1 MPTESWQ
8 AMTSADPMDRQAVH
22 NEYERTRQTFHRL
35 LDAASKDDLARPTCG
50 TKWTNEQLLW
60 HMLFGYMV
68 VRALLILVRVF
79 GRLPRWVGK
88 MFAQVLNAATPP
100 FDLVNYLGP
109 CGAVKVYGPRRMGAK
124 FDRVI
129 GSLQRHLTAE
139 SEADL
144 ARGMHYP
151 VRWDPFFKDCM
162 TLADIYRYPTQHFDF
177 HHRQL
182 TLGGNESPVS

>member
-8 AMTSADPMDRQAVH
+8 AMAHTDPMDRQAV
-22 NEYERTRQTFHRL
+22 NEDYERARRTFHQL
-35 LDAASKDDLARPTCG
+35 LDSASKEDLARPTRG

-68 VRALLILVRVF
+68 VRALLVLVRVF
-79 GRLPRWVGK
+79 GRLPRRVGK
-88 MFAQVLNAATPP
+88 MFAHLLNTGTVP
-100 FDLVNYLGP
+100 FDWVNYVGP
-109 CGAVKVYGPRRMGAK
+109 RGAVKVYGPRRMGAA
-124 FDRVI
+124 FDHVLDA
-129 GSLQRHLTAE
+129 LQRRLTAE

-151 VRWDPFFKDCM
+151 VRWDPFFRDYM

-177 HHRQL
+177 HLRQL
-182 TLGGNESPVS
+182 TLDGGS

>member
-1 MPTESWQ
+1 MNAE
-8 AMTSADPMDRQAVH
+8 PMDRQAVYDDYARAR
-22 NEYERTRQTFHRL
+22 ETFHRVL
-35 LDAASKDDLARPTCG
+35 ADASKDDLARPTRG
-50 TKWTNEQLLW
+50 TKWTNQQLLW

-79 GRLPRWVGK
+79 GRLPRRASK
-88 MFAQVLNAATPP
+88 MFARVLNAATAA

-109 CGAVKVYGPRRMGAK
+109 CGAVTVFGPRRMGAA
-124 FDRVI
+124 FDRVT
-129 GSLQRHLTAE
+129 GSLQRRLAAE
-139 SEADL
+139 SETDL

-151 VRWDPFFKDCM
+151 VRWDPFFKDFM

-182 TLGGNESPVS
+182 TLGRQGAAG